1 MVRDTDLDWQLIS
14 ARDPFY
20 GVLTNER
27 YLTENLTPGA
37 VEEFYESGRIDV
49 GHTVD
54 TLRGLSGGDF
64 APDVALDFGCGVG
77 RLTFAMAEYA
87 NRVIGV
93 DVAEPMLEV
102 GRQQATQRRVG
113 NVELRTDLPDGGVDW
128 VNSVIV
134 FQHIPPDR
142 GQQLFDDLVGRLR
155 PGGYVSLQLTFFR
168 DRRHTGEVERDL
180 GDYRYDGKVV
190 QLLSPPGADGAG
202 GMSMYDYDL
211 NRVFRTLF
219 TAGVERLG
227 VDHTDHGG
235 CHGVMLHGRK
245 RLDALELTAGAPEPA
260 TTAGVPST
268 TPAALARLRRLRR
281 RLRLRG

>member
-27 YLTENLTPGA
+27 YLTENLTPA
-37 VEEFYESGRIDV
+37 VVAEFYESGRIDID
-49 GHTVD
+49 HTVD
-54 TLRGLSGGDF
+54 ALRELSGDPF
-64 APDVALDFGCGVG
+64 APEVALDFGCGVG
-77 RLTFAMAEYA
+77 RLTFAMAGYA
-87 NRVIGV
+87 RRVVGV

-102 GRQQATQRRVG
+102 GRQQAAQRGVG
-113 NVELRTDLPDGGVDW
+113 NVDLQTDLPVVGVDW

-142 GQQLFDDLVGRLR
+142 GQRVFDDLVRLLR
-155 PGGYVSLQLTFFR
+155 PGGYLSLQLTFFR

-180 GDYRYDGKVV
+180 GDYRYDGKAVE
-190 QLLSPPGADGAG
+190 LLSPPSADGAG

-211 NRVFRTLF
+211 NRAFHTLF
-219 TAGVERLG
+219 TSGVERLR

-245 RLDALELTAGAPEPA
+245 RLDAPDVVEAGEAVATAPVP
-260 TTAGVPST
+260 TA
-268 TPAALARLRRLRR
+268 TPAAMARLRRLRR
-281 RLRLRG
+281 RLRLRS